1 MVTSHV
7 KQISPAETPATTAS
21 TAQTQIHA
29 PDQLAK
35 YSRLFQ
41 SIFPTSKTK
50 SSRTWRTVKFSI
62 LAVVCVLFATAIFRE
77 IFVIDPLTGIYGVCV
92 IFLIFTSFFV
102 SYVKYR
108 DPSKKSVSG
117 DLKIKPASERL
128 SASIIIAAKNEPVLL
143 KDAVVGCLR
152 STYDN
157 IEIFLVNDGST
168 DDTGKVMD
176 DLRRENPDKVKV
188 FHIAQNVGKRKA
200 IAEAIKSGNILGDII
215 VLHDSDSIV
224 EPTAIEKL
232 MSVFTN
238 PDAGAVTCYSRP
250 LNGDVNTLTKMQDT
264 WYHGSFN
271 VFKGMESSFGSVTCC
286 SGVLSAYR
294 REAIIPCLDAW
305 SNDKFLGEE
314 FRPGDDRQLTSYVIG
329 GNKYYLGKQYR
340 TWKTYYCESAHTL
353 TEIPSTFKKFM
364 NQQIRWK
371 KSWVRVFLFTAP
383 FYFRDRPLLSMAFY
397 YIQMTLSLIGPII
410 TARNLIVLP
419 LMGEYMS
426 AVAYIAGILFIALLF
441 AVDFRFQNPKSG
453 HRWVYRLLLAL
464 LSVNVLNFLV
474 YYSVFT
480 IKRRA
485 WLTR

>member
-7 KQISPAETPATTAS
+7 EQISPGGITNATSATS
-21 TAQTQIHA
+21 QRQIQV
-29 PDQLAK
+29 PPQFEK
-35 YSRLFQ
+35 YSQMFQ
-41 SIFPTSKTK
+41 SIFPSLETK
-50 SSRTWRTVKFSI
+50 SSRKWRTVKFCI
-62 LAVVCVLFATAIFRE
+62 LAVVCVLFATAVFRE
-77 IFVIDPLTGIYGVCV
+77 IFVIDPLTGIYGLCV
-92 IFLIFTSFFV
+92 IFLIFTSFFA
-102 SYVKYR
+102 SYVRYR
-108 DPSKKSVSG
+108 DPSKEANSG
-117 DLKIKPASERL
+117 DLKVNLASETL
-128 SASIIIAAKNEPVLL
+128 SASIIIATKNEPVLL
-143 KDAVVGCLR
+143 RDAVYGCLG
-152 STYDN
+152 SSYGN

-176 DLRRENPDKVKV
+176 DLRSENPDKVKV
-188 FHIAQNVGKRKA
+188 FHMAKNVGKRKA
-200 IAEAIKSGNILGDII
+200 IAEAIKSGDIVGDII
-215 VLHDSDSIV
+215 ILHDSDSIV
-224 EPTAIEKL
+224 SPTAIEKL
-232 MSVFTN
+232 MSVFSN

-250 LNGDVNTLTKMQDT
+250 LNGDENTLTKMQDT

-271 VFKGMESSFGSVTCC
+271 IFKGMESSFGSVTCC

-294 REAIIPCLDAW
+294 REAITPCLDAW
-305 SNDKFLGEE
+305 SNDTFLGEE

-340 TWKTYYCESAHTL
+340 TWKSYYCESAHTL

-426 AVAYIAGILFIALLF
+426 AIAYIAGILFIALLF

-453 HRWVYRLLLAL
+453 QRWVYRLLLAL

-474 YYSVFT
+474 YYSMFT
-480 IKRRA
+480 IKRSS